1 MKTRLIPII
10 ALAGSLCLPVAAAEA
25 KQTIPG
31 QQSMVILEG
40 NFQFIPGSWA
50 DYTILDKAKNET
62 YRMLMSVLEQEN
74 YKSLPCRWLE
84 IEVAMK
90 DQPTVV
96 TRILATETKDG
107 PGDLQKAVVQVEGY
121 SPFSVP
127 RKFLQGKDQEVAKV
141 EPARVVK
148 RLERKTISHLGK
160 TIQAWV
166 VEAQTAQGQNVSAV
180 VSEELPPFCLYQAET
195 DDTRMT
201 VNDWGLGASTRIK
214 GEPTSFFLWI
224 IEQIG
229 RELNKK

>member
-10 ALAGSLCLPVAAAEA
+10 ALTASLCLPAAVSAAEKA
-25 KQTIPG
+25 IPG
-31 QQSMVILEG
+31 QHPLVILEG
-40 NFQFIPGSWA
+40 NFQFLPGSWA

-74 YKSLPCRWLE
+74 YKGLPCRWLE

-96 TRILATETKDG
+96 TRILATETKNG

-141 EPARVVK
+141 EPAQVVK
-148 RLERKTISHLGK
+148 RLERKTLSHLGK

-166 VEAQTAQGQNVSAV
+166 VEAQTAQGKNVSAV
-180 VSEELPPFCLYQAET
+180 VSEELPPFCIYQAET
-195 DDTRMT
+195 EDTRMT
-201 VNDWGLGASTRIK
+201 VNDWGLGALTRIK

>member
-1 MKTRLIPII
+1 MEKRLLL
-10 ALAGSLCLPVAAAEA
+10 ALVLAAALILPAAALES

-31 QQSMVILEG
+31 QQPMVILEG

-50 DYTILDKAKNET
+50 DYTIRDKTKNET

-74 YKSLPCRWLE
+74 YKGLACRWLE

-96 TRILATETKDG
+96 TRILATETKNG

-141 EPARVVK
+141 EPAKVVK
-148 RLERKTISHLGK
+148 RLERKTIRHQGK

-166 VEAQTAQGQNVSAV
+166 VEAQTAQGQDISAV
-180 VSEELPPFCLYQAET
+180 VSEELPPFCLYDAET
-195 DDTRMT
+195 EAMRMT
-201 VNDWGLGASTRIK
+201 VNDWGLGATTRIQ

-224 IEQIG
+224 LEQIG
-229 RELNKK
+229 RGLDKK

>member
-10 ALAGSLCLPVAAAEA
+10 ALTASLCLPATVSAAEKA
-25 KQTIPG
+25 IPG

-40 NFQFIPGSWA
+40 SFQFIPGSWA

-74 YKSLPCRWLE
+74 YKGLPCRWLE

-90 DQPTVV
+90 DQPMVV
-96 TRILATETKDG
+96 TRFLATETKNG
-107 PGDLQKAVVQVEGY
+107 PGDLQKAIVQVEGY

-127 RKFLQGKDQEVAKV
+127 RKFLQGQDQEVGKV

-148 RLERKTISHLGK
+148 RLERKTLSHLGK

-166 VEAQTAQGQNVSAV
+166 VEAQTAQGKNVSAV
-180 VSEELPPFCLYQAET
+180 VSEELPPFCIYQAET
-195 DDTRMT
+195 EETRMT
-201 VNDWGLGASTRIK
+201 VNDWGLGALTRIK

-224 IEQIG
+224 LEQIG
-229 RELNKK
+229 RELDKK

>member
-1 MKTRLIPII
+1 MKIRLIPFSILVI
-10 ALAGSLCLPVAAAEA
+10 TLSLPAAAAET
-25 KQTIPG
+25 KQNIPG
-31 QQSMVILEG
+31 QQPMVIIEG
-40 NFQFIPGSWA
+40 NFRFMPGSWA

-62 YRMLMSVLEQEN
+62 YRMLMSVLDQEN
-74 YKSLPCRWLE
+74 YKGLPCRWLE

-96 TRILATETKDG
+96 TRILATETKNG
-107 PGDLQKAVVQVEGY
+107 PGDLQKAVIQVEGY

-127 RKFLQGKDQEVAKV
+127 RKFLQGKDQEVGKV

-148 RLERKTISHLGK
+148 RLERKTLSHLGK

-166 VEAQTAQGQNVSAV
+166 VEAQNAQGQNVSAV
-180 VSEELPPFCLYQAET
+180 VSEELPPFCIYQAET
-195 DDTRMT
+195 DDTRIT
-201 VNDWGLGASTRIK
+201 VNDWGRGASTRIK

-229 RELNKK
+229 RELGKK

>member
-1 MKTRLIPII
+1 MKTRMTLLLV
-10 ALAGSLCLPVAAAEA
+10 LAASLSLPAAAAEA
-25 KQTIPG
+25 KKTIPG
-31 QQSMVILEG
+31 QQSMVIIEG

-62 YRMLMSVLEQEN
+62 YRMLMSVLDQEN
-74 YKSLPCRWLE
+74 YKGLPCRWLE

-96 TRILATETKDG
+96 TRILAAETKNG
-107 PGDLQKAVVQVEGY
+107 PGDLQKAVIQVEGY
-121 SPFSVP
+121 SPFNVP

-148 RLERKTISHLGK
+148 RLERKTLSHLGK

-195 DDTRMT
+195 EDTRLT
-201 VNDWGLGASTRIK
+201 VNDWGLGAKTRII

-224 IEQIG
+224 LEQIG
-229 RELNKK
+229 RELGKK

>member
-1 MKTRLIPII
+1 MKIRLIPFSILVI
-10 ALAGSLCLPVAAAEA
+10 TLSLPAAAAET
-25 KQTIPG
+25 KQNIPG
-31 QQSMVILEG
+31 QQPMVIIEG
-40 NFQFIPGSWA
+40 NFRFIPGSWA

-62 YRMLMSVLEQEN
+62 YRMLMSVLDQEN
-74 YKSLPCRWLE
+74 YKGLPCRWLE

-96 TRILATETKDG
+96 TRILATETKNG

-148 RLERKTISHLGK
+148 RLERKTLSHMGK
-160 TIQAWV
+160 TIRAWV
-166 VEAQTAQGQNVSAV
+166 VEAQNAQGQNVSAV

-195 DDTRMT
+195 EETRMT
-201 VNDWGLGASTRIK
+201 VNDWGLGAKTRII

-229 RELNKK
+229 RGLDKK

>member
-1 MKTRLIPII
+1 MKTRLIPLFI
-10 ALAGSLCLPVAAAEA
+10 LAITLSLPAAAPEA
-25 KQTIPG
+25 KQNIPG
-31 QQSMVILEG
+31 QQPMVIIEG
-40 NFQFIPGSWA
+40 NFRFIPGSWA

-62 YRMLMSVLEQEN
+62 YRMLMSVLDQEN
-74 YKSLPCRWLE
+74 YKGLPCRWLE

-96 TRILATETKDG
+96 TRILATETKNG
-107 PGDLQKAVVQVEGY
+107 PGDLQKAVIQVEGY

-148 RLERKTISHLGK
+148 RLERKTLSHLGK

-166 VEAQTAQGQNVSAV
+166 VEAQTAQGENVSAV

-195 DDTRMT
+195 EDTRMT
-201 VNDWGLGASTRIK
+201 VNDWGLGAKTRIT

-229 RELNKK
+229 RGLDKK